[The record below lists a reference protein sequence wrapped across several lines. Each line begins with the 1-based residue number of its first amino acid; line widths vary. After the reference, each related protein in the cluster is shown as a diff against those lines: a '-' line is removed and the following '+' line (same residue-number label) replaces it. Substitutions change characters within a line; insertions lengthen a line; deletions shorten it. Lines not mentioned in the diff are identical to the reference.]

1 MKYSLQCL
9 TIIVVFLLVSGC
21 SNPAYQNTR
30 IYPKILSRGFV
41 DNAFELS
48 VLDINSGKR
57 QYLTDSKSI
66 SPTAFSLCDKTNE
79 IVYSAY
85 VELGEELILWAPN
98 QNSRLLT
105 NGNNHL
111 RYPRWSP
118 DCSLLSVDSN
128 NELPQAY
135 LVNPTSGEMHL
146 LLPDY
151 DGPSTN
157 LTWSPNLQFA
167 TVVIPLYADTKKIS
181 AYSLGIVD
189 LNKSTLDS
197 QLSRDIDDPF
207 SYPFSGIIWA
217 KDSASFW
224 FSAKRSST
232 FDLYNY
238 DLKLKLEKPI
248 VQTNLDDRD
257 PVISPDGK
265 QFVFLQASP
274 NQELFSIQL
283 FDISSQTITE
293 LTHTPVKVTAM
304 LWLNDKQIV
313 FSEYNQLKN
322 KTTYTLL
329 DIQRISETQ
338 IAEFDGMFLNSQWFL
353 TSASQ

>member
-1 MKYSLQCL
+1 MKYSIRCL
-9 TIIVVFLLVSGC
+9 TTIVVFLLVSGC

-57 QYLTDSKSI
+57 QYLTNSKLI

-111 RYPRWSP
+111 RYPRWSS

-128 NELPQAY
+128 KEIPQVF
-135 LVNPTSGEMHL
+135 LVNPTNGEMHL

-157 LTWSPNLQFA
+157 LSWSPNLQFA
-167 TVVIPLYADTKKIS
+167 TVMILICRHKKDL
-181 AYSLGIVD
+181 SL
-189 LNKSTLDS
+189 
-197 QLSRDIDDPF
+197 
-207 SYPFSGIIWA
+207 
-217 KDSASFW
+217 
-224 FSAKRSST
+224 
-232 FDLYNY
+232 
-238 DLKLKLEKPI
+238 
-248 VQTNLDDRD
+248 
-257 PVISPDGK
+257 
-265 QFVFLQASP
+265 
-274 NQELFSIQL
+274 
-283 FDISSQTITE
+283 
-293 LTHTPVKVTAM
+293 
-304 LWLNDKQIV
+304 
-313 FSEYNQLKN
+313 
-322 KTTYTLL
+322 
-329 DIQRISETQ
+329 
-338 IAEFDGMFLNSQWFL
+338 
-353 TSASQ
+353 